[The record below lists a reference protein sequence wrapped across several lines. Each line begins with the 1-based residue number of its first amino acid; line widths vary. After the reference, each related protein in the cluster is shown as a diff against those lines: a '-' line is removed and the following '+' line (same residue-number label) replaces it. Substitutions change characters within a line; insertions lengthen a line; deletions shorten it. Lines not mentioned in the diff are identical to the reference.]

1 MDNDSKGVKM
11 LKSVYRKI
19 RFKQS
24 YYCLDVKNNKWEI
37 SIFTRQLC
45 VENHAWLPVAEL
57 LNFVALANI

>member
-24 YYCLDVKNNKWEI
+24 YYCLDVTLKATQVSEWRP
-37 SIFTRQLC
+37 SS
-45 VENHAWLPVAEL
+45 
-57 LNFVALANI
+57 